1 MSVSSVRALPP
12 ATLNWTCQHPSSHDQ
27 WGPEITDDPE
37 LAYFRPFTLCGTNNH
52 TDSDYPK
59 HWTLNSLMNLNGAA
73 TRVVFSPPSF
83 RLIDEAL
90 LALRTRSSASPLH
103 SAGPPV
109 GSLVLRVDE
118 AEDVDDVDNA
128 DDVDE
133 TDDMDDMDDTDDV
146 DKVVAG

>member
-1 MSVSSVRALPP
+1 ML
-12 ATLNWTCQHPSSHDQ
+12 TPSSCVQ
-27 WGPEITDDPE
+27 WGPEITGDPDLRE
-37 LAYFRPFTLCGTNNH
+37 RAHFHPFALGPIDQHAENDTTKIWAL
-52 TDSDYPK
+52 D
-59 HWTLNSLMNLNGAA
+59 SLMNLNGAA
-73 TRVVFSPPSF
+73 ARVLFSPPSV

-109 GSLVLRVDE
+109 GSLVLRVDK
-118 AEDVDDVDNA
+118 AEDVDDVDDVDNA

-133 TDDMDDMDDTDDV
+133 TDDVDDMDDTDDV